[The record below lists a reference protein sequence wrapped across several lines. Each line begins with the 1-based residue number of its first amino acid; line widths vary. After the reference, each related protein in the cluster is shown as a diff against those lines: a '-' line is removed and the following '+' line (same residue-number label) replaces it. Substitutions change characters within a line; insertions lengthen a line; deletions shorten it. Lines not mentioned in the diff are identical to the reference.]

1 MSALSIWQ
9 KSLVSEAVGLL
20 SRAYANI
27 DLVISGD
34 AVDEN
39 KDLESLQKNRD
50 TISKAIENLKPLL
63 DE

>member
-9 KSLVSEAVGLL
+9 KSLVSEAVSLL

-27 DLVISGD
+27 DWVISGD

>member
-9 KSLVSEAVGLL
+9 KSQVSEAVSLL

-27 DLVISGD
+27 DLAISGD
-34 AVDEN
+34 AVDEIE
-39 KDLESLQKNRD
+39 DLESLQKNRD